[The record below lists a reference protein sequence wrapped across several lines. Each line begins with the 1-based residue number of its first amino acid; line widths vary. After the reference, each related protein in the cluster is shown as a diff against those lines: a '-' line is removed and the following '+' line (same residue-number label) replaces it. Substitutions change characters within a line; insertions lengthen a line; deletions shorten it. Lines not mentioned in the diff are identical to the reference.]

1 MTTSPAGRLR
11 SIAIGVTDLDAA
23 ERFYTGT
30 WNLATVART
39 DDAVYLRGSG
49 AFHHIL
55 SLHKSAQPDVRN
67 VTFSVDAAADLETI
81 AARTAAAGGRVLAQ
95 PQRVDEPGGGTAVIV
110 ADPQGRILR
119 FVHGDARHAATPEG
133 MDQRSLRDA
142 PQRITHVVFNSAD
155 VAVAQ
160 RFFEEALGFRLSD
173 RTRVMAFMRCNSDHH
188 SIALADSDANTLNH
202 IAFVMTDL
210 DAVMRGGGRMT
221 DAGWPI
227 EWGVGRHGPG
237 NNVFSYF
244 VGPDDFVIEYTADVL
259 QVDDSYPVGGPSDWV
274 WPPGRVDQWGVSR
287 PPSERIKQAQRKIRF
302 TEPHFAFII

>member
-1 MTTSPAGRLR
+1 MPASPAGQLR

-23 ERFYTGT
+23 ERFYNDT
-30 WNLATVART
+30 WRLETVAKT
-39 DDAVYLRGSG
+39 SDAVYLRGAGS
-49 AFHHIL
+49 FHHIL
-55 SLHKSAQPDVRN
+55 ALHRGSRPDVRN
-67 VTFSVDAAADLETI
+67 VTFSVATRADLDAI
-81 AARTAAAGGRVLAQ
+81 AARTPAAGGRVLSG
-95 PQRVDEPGGGTAVIV
+95 PVPVDEPGGGTAVTI

-119 FVHGDARHAATPEG
+119 FVHGDDRHPE
-133 MDQRSLRDA
+133 RPLRDA
-142 PQRITHVVFNSAD
+142 PSRITHVVFNSAD

-173 RTRVMAFMRCNSDHH
+173 RTKIMAFMRCNSDHH

-202 IAFVMTDL
+202 IAFVMPDL
-210 DAVMRGGGRMT
+210 DAVMRGAGRMR

-259 QVDDSYPVGGPSDWV
+259 QVDDSYKVGGPSDWQ
-274 WPPGRVDQWGVSR
+274 WPPGRFDQWGVSQ
-287 PPSERIKQAQRKIRF
+287 PPSDRIKQAQKTIRF
-302 TEPHFAFII
+302 TEL